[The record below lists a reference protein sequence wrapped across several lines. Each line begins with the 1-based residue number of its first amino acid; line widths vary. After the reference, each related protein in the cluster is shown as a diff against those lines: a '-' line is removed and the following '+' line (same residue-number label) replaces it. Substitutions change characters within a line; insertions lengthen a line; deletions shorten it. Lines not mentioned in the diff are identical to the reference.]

1 MRLYKNAVSPED
13 LETSQQLALS
23 RKSELLIVTLIDGKL
38 NALSSIHLQ

>member
-23 RKSELLIVTLIDGKL
+23 QKSELLIVTLIDAKL